1 METKIDFN
9 KVNIQNFDLQIF
21 AAEPVQGSKIMYLV
35 RVLEDLTKEAAMILA
50 FQTEGST
57 SISKDA
63 DNVVTKSGSVR
74 VPGGAEIEIT
84 LNALF
89 AKGVDDK
96 INMYINDE
104 INMYSF

>member
-1 METKIDFN
+1 MKTKIDFN

-50 FQTEGST
+50 FKTEGST

-63 DNVVTKSGSVR
+63 DSVVTKSDQFVFQEEQRLRSH
-74 VPGGAEIEIT
+74 
-84 LNALF
+84 
-89 AKGVDDK
+89 
-96 INMYINDE
+96 
-104 INMYSF
+104 